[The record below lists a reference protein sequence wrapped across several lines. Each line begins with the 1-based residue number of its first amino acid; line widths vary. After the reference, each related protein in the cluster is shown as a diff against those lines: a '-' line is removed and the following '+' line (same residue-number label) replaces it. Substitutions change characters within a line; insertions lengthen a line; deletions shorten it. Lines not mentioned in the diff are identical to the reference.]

1 MFRTFS
7 LSAAVAALLVAVL
20 GSWVRINGAGMTC
33 PDWPLCHGQLIP
45 TLAGGVVLEWSHRLV
60 AFVDGFLVLGALWTG
75 WRARTA
81 IAGVTPVL
89 AFIGA
94 VFVVQVALGGL
105 TVALANSPWSVVVH
119 WGTAMLLLGGLT
131 ALAILA
137 VVQPRSLRMRHSV
150 AGGVLTACAALAFA
164 AMLAGSYVSSSGA
177 GLACATLPAC
187 DGGSWTGSFPAQF
200 AHMAHRLL
208 GGAFFALAT
217 IAAYGAA
224 VAATARVRVAVL
236 FAYALCVLQIMLG
249 FANVAWALPTLLREA
264 HAANAVAT
272 FLAFTAA
279 LVFAAI
285 DGAVPVA
292 TAVFDKFRPIPNP
305 RPSRHPDVMSRA
317 REPVEGSVR

>member
-1 MFRTFS
+1 MFRAFS
-7 LSAAVAALLVAVL
+7 LSAAVAALLLAVL

-45 TLAGGVVLEWSHRLV
+45 PLAGGVVLEWSHRLV
-60 AFVDGFLVLGALWTG
+60 AFLDGFLVLGALWTG
-75 WRARTA
+75 WRARTT

-89 AFIGA
+89 TFIGA

-105 TVALANSPWSVVVH
+105 TVALSNSPWSVVLH
-119 WGTAMLLLGGLT
+119 WGTAMLFLAGLT

-137 VVQPRSLRMRHSV
+137 VLQPRSLRIRPSL
-150 AGGVLTACAALAFA
+150 AGGVLTACAAFAFA
-164 AMLAGSYVSSSGA
+164 TMLAGSYVSSSGA

-187 DGGSWTGSFPAQF
+187 DGGSWTGTLPAQG
-200 AHMAHRLL
+200 AQMTHRLL

-217 IAAYGAA
+217 FAAYGAA
-224 VAATARVRVAVL
+224 LGATMRVRVAVL
-236 FAYALCVLQIMLG
+236 FAYALVVLQIMLG
-249 FANVAWALPTLLREA
+249 FANVAWLLPTLLREA

-285 DGAVPVA
+285 DGAVPV
-292 TAVFDKFRPIPNP
+292 TNAVFDRLRLTSGAPL
-305 RPSRHPDVMSRA
+305 R
-317 REPVEGSVR
+317 

>member
-1 MFRTFS
+1 MFRAFS

-45 TLAGGVVLEWSHRLV
+45 PLAGGVVLEWSHRLV
-60 AFVDGFLVLGALWTG
+60 AFADGFLVLGALWTG
-75 WRARTA
+75 WRARTT

-89 AFIGA
+89 AFIGT
-94 VFVVQVALGGL
+94 VFAAQVALGGL

-119 WGTAMLLLGGLT
+119 WGTAMLLLAGLT

-137 VVQPRSLRMRHSV
+137 VVEPRSLALRPSV
-150 AGGVLTACAALAFA
+150 AGRVLTACAVLAFA
-164 AMLAGSYVSSSGA
+164 TMLAGSYVSSSGA

-187 DGGSWTGSFPAQF
+187 DGGSWTGASSAQV
-200 AHMAHRLL
+200 AQMIHRLL
-208 GGAFFALAT
+208 GGAFFAFAT

-224 VAATARVRVAVL
+224 LGATPRVRVAVL
-236 FAYALCVLQIMLG
+236 FAYAFVVLQIMLG
-249 FANVAWALPTLLREA
+249 FANVAWLLPTLLREA

-272 FLAFTAA
+272 FLTFIAA

-292 TAVFDKFRPIPNP
+292 NGVIDRLRLTRSA
-305 RPSRHPDVMSRA
+305 SA
-317 REPVEGSVR
+317 R